1 MKRPSNVNQNPID
14 RLLAT
19 ADELLQQY
27 AILEQA
33 GFVPSALR
41 FDLALT
47 DFDREFLH
55 LCGIEAV

>member
-1 MKRPSNVNQNPID
+1 MNENPID
-14 RLLAT
+14 RLIADC
-19 ADELLQQY
+19 DELLEQY
-27 AILEQA
+27 SVLERS
-33 GFVPSALR
+33 GFVPGALR